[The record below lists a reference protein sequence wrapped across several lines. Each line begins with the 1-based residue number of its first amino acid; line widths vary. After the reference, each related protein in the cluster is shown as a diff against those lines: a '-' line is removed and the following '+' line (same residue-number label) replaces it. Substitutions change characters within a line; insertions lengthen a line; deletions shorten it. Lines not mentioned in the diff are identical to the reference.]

1 MGQFCFCRKVFEK
14 PLGNSIFMSINQIGS
29 ILTIFTFKVQ
39 HRRGFQISLDYSLT
53 LFGHMFLISKKLTRL
68 QKLVVFISSS

>member
-29 ILTIFTFKVQ
+29 VLTIFTFKVQ
-39 HRRGFQISLDYSLT
+39 HRRGFQISLDYS
-53 LFGHMFLISKKLTRL
+53 HIIWAY
-68 QKLVVFISSS
+68 VFN